1 MKYIKTNI
9 LLLIFLALPFCL
21 SAQQPLFRGEEGEVV
36 IARLGGLLPDTVTL
50 VGSLQGM
57 AIHRRQAYLLRDK
70 GQCVVIDLK
79 RKRFVTAFQLPDNH
93 SHCNNASFGKG
104 RKPLLYVS
112 ECFGE
117 KRCLV
122 TDVFSPER
130 RLVQTIRYRTPH
142 FAQDWCL
149 DAEHG
154 YLYAYSGVRGG
165 PMQLNK
171 FSLPPAG
178 SDSVELHDTEL
189 LERCP
194 VSCVKVAQGSKI
206 HRGCAFLPDGDE
218 AGNYFLHVI
227 DLKKQTELCRLDLN
241 RIGCEPEGVDIKGRW
256 LYVSFH
262 TPDPADNMIYR
273 FRIRP
278 SFFRRNGH

>member
-1 MKYIKTNI
+1 MM
-9 LLLIFLALPFCL
+9 PL
-21 SAQQPLFRGEEGEVV
+21 SAQQPLSQVDDGEVV
-36 IARLGGLLPDTVTL
+36 IARLGGLMPDTVTL

-57 AIHRRQAYLLRDK
+57 AIHGRHAYLLRDK

-93 SHCNNASFGKG
+93 SHCNNAAFGKG

-112 ECFGE
+112 ECFGK

-130 RLVQTIRYRTPH
+130 RVVQTIRHQTPH
-142 FAQDWCL
+142 FAQDWCV
-149 DAEHG
+149 DAENG
-154 YLYAYSGVRGG
+154 FLYAYSGVRGG
-165 PMQLNK
+165 PMQLKK
-171 FSLPPAG
+171 FPLPPAG
-178 SDSVELHDTEL
+178 SDSVELHDAEM
-189 LERCP
+189 LESCP

-218 AGNYFLHVI
+218 AGNFFLHVI
-227 DLKKQTELCRLDLN
+227 DLEKQTELYRLDLN

-262 TPDPADNMIYR
+262 TPDPADNMVYR
-273 FRIRP
+273 FRIP
-278 SFFRRNGH
+278 SGFFRRNRHIPAQ